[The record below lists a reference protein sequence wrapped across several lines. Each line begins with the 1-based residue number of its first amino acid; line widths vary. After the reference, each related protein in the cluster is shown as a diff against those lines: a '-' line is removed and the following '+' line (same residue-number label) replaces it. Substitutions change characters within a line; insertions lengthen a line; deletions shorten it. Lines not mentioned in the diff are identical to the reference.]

1 MGVKAKGTP
10 SLPQDW
16 QETCLLKGRTYP
28 ADKGA
33 LTMLIL
39 LGERGPVVR
48 SVNNV
53 LLTNLEGA
61 KSLQAY
67 IIKRIARA
75 QGGS

>member
-1 MGVKAKGTP
+1 
-10 SLPQDW
+10 
-16 QETCLLKGRTYP
+16 
-28 ADKGA
+28 
-33 LTMLIL
+33 MLIL

-48 SVNNV
+48 SVNNL